1 MSEETAPQRRKKP
14 IAINAIR
21 TADIIGCLRRGVSDF
36 LQAPVHGVFFG
47 GIFAAGGIAIYLLL
61 YRFNT
66 PWLIL
71 PLAIGFPLIGPFAAV
86 GLYETSRRID
96 AGEPLVWKE
105 ILGVVFRQRERELSW
120 MAFVVLFVFWIWV
133 YQVRLLTAL
142 FLGFRSMGSV
152 DSFLDTVLHSPEGW
166 SFLATGTVVGGI
178 LALALFSITV
188 ISIPMLLDRNVD
200 FVTAIVTSVR
210 AVAENPVAMIGF
222 GALVTVLAILAM
234 LPMFL
239 GLIVV
244 MPVLGH
250 ATWHLYKRAIP

>member
-1 MSEETAPQRRKKP
+1 MAEESTPQRRKKP
-14 IAINAIR
+14 IAINQIR
-21 TADIIGCLRRGVSDF
+21 PADIVECLRRGVSDF
-36 LQAPVHGVFFG
+36 FRAPVHGVFFG

-61 YRFNT
+61 YRYNT

-96 AGEPLVWKE
+96 AGEPLEWKE

-142 FLGFRSMGSV
+142 FLGFRSMGSI
-152 DSFLDTVLHSPEGW
+152 DSFLNTVLNTPEGI

-188 ISIPMLLDRNVD
+188 ISIPMLLDRDVD

-210 AVAENPVAMIGF
+210 AVSENPVAMIGF

-234 LPMFL
+234 LPMFI
-239 GLIVV
+239 GLVV
-244 MPVLGH
+244 AMPILGH

>member
-1 MSEETAPQRRKKP
+1 MAEESTPQRRKKP
-14 IAINAIR
+14 IAINQIR
-21 TADIIGCLRRGVSDF
+21 PADIVECLRRGVSDF
-36 LQAPVHGVFFG
+36 FRAPVHGVFFG

-61 YRFNT
+61 YRYNT

-96 AGEPLVWKE
+96 AGEPLEWKE

-142 FLGFRSMGSV
+142 FLGFRSMGSI
-152 DSFLDTVLHSPEGW
+152 DSFLNTVLNTPEGI

-188 ISIPMLLDRNVD
+188 ISIPMLLDRDVD
-200 FVTAIVTSVR
+200 FVTAIVTSGR
-210 AVAENPVAMIGF
+210 AVSENPVAMIGF

-234 LPMFL
+234 LPMFI
-239 GLIVV
+239 GLVV
-244 MPVLGH
+244 AMPILGH

>member
-1 MSEETAPQRRKKP
+1 MAGETTASRRKKSIEINP
-14 IAINAIR
+14 IRPSDVI
-21 TADIIGCLRRGVSDF
+21 TALRRGISDF
-36 LQAPVHGVFFG
+36 LKAPVHGVFFG
-47 GIFAAGGIAIYLLL
+47 GIFAAGGILIYLLL
-61 YRFNT
+61 YRFDT

-86 GLYETSRRID
+86 GLYETSRRIE
-96 AGEPLVWKE
+96 AGEPLVWKA

-133 YQVRLLTAL
+133 YQIRLLTAL
-142 FLGFRSMGSV
+142 FLGFRSMGSME
-152 DSFLDTVLHSPEGW
+152 SFIQTITTSREGIA
-166 SFLATGTVVGGI
+166 FLITGTAVGGV
-178 LALALFSITV
+178 LALVLFSVTV
-188 ISIPMLLDRNVD
+188 ISIPMLLERQVD

-239 GLIVV
+239 GLIIV
-244 MPVLGH
+244 MPILGH
-250 ATWHLYKRAIP
+250 ATWHLYKKAIP